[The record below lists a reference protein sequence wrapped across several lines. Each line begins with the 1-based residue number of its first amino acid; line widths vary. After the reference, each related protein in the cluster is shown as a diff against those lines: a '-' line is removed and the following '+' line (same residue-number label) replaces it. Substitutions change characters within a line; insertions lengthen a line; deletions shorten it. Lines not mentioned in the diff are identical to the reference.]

1 VSGLNGHSADVTF
14 DLLGPL
20 PLADGKLCQ
29 QVGAQQ
35 WSRPQVHVASTTA
48 VTVTGDGVA
57 TGGALTAGQAGCFAL
72 RTRVATVDATP
83 AVVRTAPLAVL
94 AVLDTTVTRVDEQP
108 AVAAAG
114 HPGDLTGQLR
124 VTGTHGLHGTVR
136 ALLVGPVRP
145 ADGNCDPDAAAWAKA
160 QRHNLPAEARALEST
175 ATSVTGAGGYD
186 YRFAAPEGAGCYRL
200 RPAVTLTDSTGDT
213 LTVASA
219 DDRAAYVLDPSVS
232 ATVRQTWA
240 VSPAA
245 VPVDVEVDGLYGL
258 AAHVHLAMYRTPPDP
273 AGCEQASFTA
283 ATPAGTGPDA
293 EVPARPGPVSVTA
306 ESGPTRQLG
315 CYAVVPELSVD
326 AAPAVRI
333 AGPVGAPGAT
343 LIAGA
348 DPAQHLP
355 RASGAGD
362 GGTSLAFLIAL
373 TVLGGL
379 LVLVAARVVFVA
391 WRERDGPPGV
401 SWETFRGDT
410 FTLPDQEL
418 PSDP

>member
-1 VSGLNGHSADVTF
+1 
-14 DLLGPL
+14 
-20 PLADGKLCQ
+20 
-29 QVGAQQ
+29 
-35 WSRPQVHVASTTA
+35 
-48 VTVTGDGVA
+48 
-57 TGGALTAGQAGCFAL
+57 
-72 RTRVATVDATP
+72 
-83 AVVRTAPLAVL
+83 
-94 AVLDTTVTRVDEQP
+94 
-108 AVAAAG
+108 
-114 HPGDLTGQLR
+114 
-124 VTGTHGLHGTVR
+124 
-136 ALLVGPVRP
+136 
-145 ADGNCDPDAAAWAKA
+145 
-160 QRHNLPAEARALEST
+160 
-175 ATSVTGAGGYD
+175 
-186 YRFAAPEGAGCYRL
+186 
-200 RPAVTLTDSTGDT
+200 
-213 LTVASA
+213 
-219 DDRAAYVLDPSVS
+219 
-232 ATVRQTWA
+232 
-240 VSPAA
+240 
-245 VPVDVEVDGLYGL
+245 
-258 AAHVHLAMYRTPPDP
+258 MYRTPPDP

-373 TVLGGL
+373 AVLGGL